1 MNNPYEVLGVKPG
14 ASEAEIKA
22 AYKELV
28 KKYHPDKYVNNPL
41 ADLAEEKMQEINE
54 AYDMLTK
61 KGGTGAGGY
70 GQGGYG
76 QQGYQQTYQQSYGG
90 QTYGQGGFGQQN
102 YGGGRDPYYYA
113 VRQELDRNNLA
124 KADQMLINAP
134 NRDAEWYFLSGV
146 LSFKKGYVDD
156 GLRNIEQAMNM
167 DPDNYEYHMVYKQMQ
182 SRKGMYAGRSNNQG
196 YNSSDACM
204 DCCTTYMCISCIS
217 PCC

>member
-28 KKYHPDKYVNNPL
+28 KKYHPDKYVDNPL

-54 AYDMLTK
+54 AYDALMK
-61 KGGTGAGGY
+61 RGSAGAGGQSY
-70 GQGGYG
+70 GHQGYG
-76 QQGYQQTYQQSYGG
+76 QQGYGQQSYG
-90 QTYGQGGFGQQN
+90 QQAYGRAGN
-102 YGGGRDPYYYA
+102 AYYHA

-134 NRDAEWYFLSGV
+134 DRDAEWYFLSGV

-167 DPDNYEYHMVYKQMQ
+167 DPDNYEYHMVYQQMQ
-182 SRKGMYAGRSNNQG
+182 SRRNMYAGRSNGQG
-196 YNSSDACM
+196 YNSNDMCM
-204 DCCTTYMCISCIS
+204 DCCTIYLCSSCIS
-217 PCC
+217 PCW

>member
-14 ASEAEIKA
+14 ASEAEIKS

-41 ADLAEEKMQEINE
+41 ADLAQEKMQEINE
-54 AYDMLTK
+54 AYDYLMK
-61 KGGTGAGGY
+61 NGGAGANGY
-70 GQGGYG
+70 G
-76 QQGYQQTYQQSYGG
+76 S
-90 QTYGQGGFGQQN
+90 QGGFGQGGQS
-102 YGGGRDPYYYA
+102 YGRAGNSYYYA

-182 SRKGMYAGRSNNQG
+182 SRRGMYAGRSNNQG
-196 YNSSDACM
+196 YDSSDMCM
-204 DCCTTYMCISCIS
+204 DCCTIYLCSSCIS
-217 PCC
+217 PCW

>member
-22 AYKELV
+22 AYRELV

-54 AYDMLTK
+54 AYDYLMKNGSAGTSGF
-61 KGGTGAGGY
+61 GG
-70 GQGGYG
+70 
-76 QQGYQQTYQQSYGG
+76 QSYGG
-90 QTYGQGGFGQQN
+90 GYGGQQTYGQQSYSGDS
-102 YGGGRDPYYYA
+102 RSYYYA

-146 LSFKKGYVDD
+146 LSYKKGYRDD
-156 GLRNIEQAMNM
+156 ALSNIAQALNM
-167 DPDNYEYHMVYKQMQ
+167 DPNNFEYQRVYQQMR
-182 SRKGMYAGRSNNQG
+182 SGGNMYAGRSNGQG
-196 YNSSDACM
+196 YNSNDMCM
-204 DCCTTYMCISCIS
+204 DCCTIYLCSSCIS
-217 PCC
+217 PCW

>member
-22 AYKELV
+22 AYKEMV

-54 AYDMLTK
+54 AYDALMK
-61 KGGTGAGGY
+61 RCSAGAGGQSY
-70 GQGGYG
+70 GHQGYG
-76 QQGYQQTYQQSYGG
+76 QQGYGQQSYG
-90 QTYGQGGFGQQN
+90 QQAYGRAGN
-102 YGGGRDPYYYA
+102 AYYHA

-134 NRDAEWYFLSGV
+134 DRDAEWYFLSGV

-167 DPDNYEYHMVYKQMQ
+167 DPDNYEYHMVYQQMQ
-182 SRKGMYAGRSNNQG
+182 SRRNMYAGRSNGQG
-196 YNSSDACM
+196 YNSNDMCM
-204 DCCTTYMCISCIS
+204 DCCTIYLCSSCIS
-217 PCC
+217 PCW